1 MKKAS
6 KTGPTTSQDCRCQ
19 RSACSKNYCRC
30 YNANRM
36 CGASC
41 KCLGES
47 KTIIPKWCKQNL
59 RIVFHRLQECPSRH
73 QTCTCPCQSWHGYAA
88 EGLQRWDRLFNY
100 EGAYGQGFPIAIRGS
115 AQFGGHWAR
124 DPCRIQQLHPRG
136 SPACPG
142 RNMIHL
148 TMYYL
153 MRINI

>member
-47 KTIIPKWCKQNL
+47 KTITYVFQNGANKILWLSSTGCKNVPPGTRPAPAPVKADTDTRQKCFNDEIACSITRVL
-59 RIVFHRLQECPSRH
+59 MAKAFQLQSEVVHSLVDIEREVLVEFNNCILEVAQH
-73 QTCTCPCQSWHGYAA
+73 AQA
-88 EGLQRWDRLFNY
+88 ETWFTWQC
-100 EGAYGQGFPIAIRGS
+100 II
-115 AQFGGHWAR
+115 
-124 DPCRIQQLHPRG
+124 
-136 SPACPG
+136 
-142 RNMIHL
+142 
-148 TMYYL
+148 
-153 MRINI
+153 

>member
-47 KTIIPKWCKQNL
+47 KTITYSKMVETKFYDCLPQVA
-59 RIVFHRLQECPSRH
+59 RMSLQAPDLHLPLSKLTR
-73 QTCTCPCQSWHGYAA
+73 
-88 EGLQRWDRLFNY
+88 
-100 EGAYGQGFPIAIRGS
+100 IRGRS
-115 AQFGGHWAR
+115 ASTMRSPVQLRGCLWPRLSNCNPRECTVWWTLSAR
-124 DPCRIQQLHPRG
+124 SLSNSTTASSR
-136 SPACPG
+136 
-142 RNMIHL
+142 
-148 TMYYL
+148 
-153 MRINI
+153 